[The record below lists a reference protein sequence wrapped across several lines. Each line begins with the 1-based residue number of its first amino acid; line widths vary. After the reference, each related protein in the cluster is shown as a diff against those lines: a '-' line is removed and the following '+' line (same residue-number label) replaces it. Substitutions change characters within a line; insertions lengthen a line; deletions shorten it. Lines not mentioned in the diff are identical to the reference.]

1 MIFNLTK
8 KCNIF
13 IPQNNRNN
21 NQMHNEQYPTNVAA
35 AIGGSLF
42 ASFDSIKRF
51 IYSPINSS
59 YSIDWVETLQICW
72 KAAVGALVGLIVKAI
87 WDKIFKTKKQ

>member
-1 MIFNLTK
+1 MIANLTK

-13 IPQNNRNN
+13 IPQNNTNK
-21 NQMHNEQYPTNVAA
+21 NQMDNHEYPTSIAA

-51 IYSPINSS
+51 IYSPINSN

>member
-1 MIFNLTK
+1 MK

-13 IPQNNRNN
+13 IPQNNTNN
-21 NQMHNEQYPTNVAA
+21 PMDNQEYPTSIVA

-42 ASFDSIKRF
+42 ASFDSIKKF
-51 IYSPINSS
+51 IYSPINTS

-72 KAAVGALVGLIVKAI
+72 KAAIGALVGLIVKAI
-87 WDKIFKTKKQ
+87 WDKLFKTQKP